1 MSLLR
6 VVSAKEAPRL
16 WKLALVLQTTPHC
29 VSTPPPSPR
38 LPPPPQGFSVAWWK
52 NKHNTHHAVPNELD
66 GDEAVDPDI
75 DTLPFFAWD
84 AAQLANA
91 SPSVR
96 SKAAVQGKSLPQGS
110 TGN

>member
-1 MSLLR
+1 M
-6 VVSAKEAPRL
+6 
-16 WKLALVLQTTPHC
+16 
-29 VSTPPPSPR
+29 
-38 LPPPPQGFSVAWWK
+38 AWWK

-96 SKAAVQGKSLPQGS
+96 SKAAVQGKSLPRGS